1 MYILFPKIVFFPLF
15 LLNIYFMSN
24 KKDKERNKILDE
36 FDMIQ
41 DYQNDFDVTAHLA
54 KTEDLPDLG
63 SIEIYDYES
72 DLTVATQKGSEVLES
87 LVDLFLGDFPELK
100 DHPYIRNK
108 VKEDALVYAE
118 SLFLQKM
125 TRRNFMTQLRQID
138 NGDNSARMHEVVN
151 QTISQIRENSKFA
164 STQRTDL
171 EKFYKDFR
179 NDVMEVMEKSIDKYS
194 GSKKQKKDSEVIN
207 SAKLNDLINEAL
219 KKDKKDPI

>member
-1 MYILFPKIVFFPLF
+1 
-15 LLNIYFMSN
+15 MST
-24 KKDKERNKILDE
+24 KKDKERNKVLDE

-41 DYQNDFDVTAHLA
+41 DYTNDFDVTAHLA

-63 SIEIYDYES
+63 SIEIYDYDS
-72 DLTVATQKGSEVLES
+72 DLTVATQKGNEVLES

-100 DHPYIRNK
+100 NHPYIRNK

-125 TRRNFMTQLRQID
+125 TRRNFMTQLRQVD
-138 NGDNSARMHEVVN
+138 NGDNSARMHEVIN

-179 NDVMEVMEKSIDKYS
+179 RDITEVMEKSIDKHT
-194 GSKKQKKDSEVIN
+194 GSKKKKDSEVVN

-219 KKDKKDPI
+219 KKSKKDPD

>member
-1 MYILFPKIVFFPLF
+1 
-15 LLNIYFMSN
+15 MSD
-24 KKDKERNKILDE
+24 KKDKERSKILDE

-41 DYQNDFDVTAHLA
+41 DYTNDFDVTAHLA
-54 KTEDLPDLG
+54 KGDDLPDLG
-63 SIEIYDYES
+63 SIEIYDYDS
-72 DLTVATQKGSEVLES
+72 DLTVATQKGNDVLES

-100 DHPYIRNK
+100 NHPYIRNK

-125 TRRNFMTQLRQID
+125 TRRNFMTQLRQVD
-138 NGDNSARMHEVVN
+138 NGDNSARMHEVIN

-171 EKFYKDFR
+171 EKFYKNFR
-179 NDVMEVMEKSIDKYS
+179 ADIMEVMEKSISKYTD
-194 GSKKQKKDSEVIN
+194 GSKKKKDSEVVN

-219 KKDKKDPI
+219 KNNKKDPI